1 MAKPAGF
8 SIAGRVVDCDAVGR
22 HMPAL
27 LADILVL
34 EDDVETMDSSGG
46 ELLYETDAFEHL
58 GVRHFG
64 CKGLPVPGTLGGL
77 VGDAR
82 GRKTA
87 FLWDARHCSF
97 VS

>member
-1 MAKPAGF
+1 M
-8 SIAGRVVDCDAVGR
+8 VDCDAVGR

-27 LADILVL
+27 VADNLVL
-34 EDDVETMDSSGG
+34 EDDVETMDYSGG
-46 ELLYETDAFEHL
+46 ELLCETDAYEHL

-64 CKGLPVPGTLGGL
+64 CIGMPVPGTLGGS

-87 FLWDARHCSF
+87 FLWDPRHCSF
-97 VS
+97 MS